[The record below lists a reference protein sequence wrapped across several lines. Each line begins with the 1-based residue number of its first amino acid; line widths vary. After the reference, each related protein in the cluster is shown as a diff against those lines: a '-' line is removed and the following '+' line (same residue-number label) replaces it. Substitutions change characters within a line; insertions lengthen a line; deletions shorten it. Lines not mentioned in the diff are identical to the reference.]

1 MTSQALRIHGQHLT
15 LGREEIQA
23 LGETFGTSL
32 QAFSIWGR
40 CNWRFSSEQEVRAAL
55 QAALPGL
62 QAIELCY
69 SSYLLE
75 GA

>member
-1 MTSQALRIHGQHLT
+1 MTSQALRIHGHHLI
-15 LGREEIQA
+15 LGHEEIKA
-23 LGETFGTSL
+23 MGETFGTSL
-32 QAFSIWGR
+32 QSFSIWGR
-40 CNWRFSSEQEVRAAL
+40 CKWRYSSEQEVKAAL